1 MCLIGKSSDIINNH
15 IYIYILVG
23 GHIPSV
29 KRVHSELERSTMFK
43 FGKPS
48 ISMGHKTPWQGF
60 FYPRSPRRKPPAAAT
75 AAQPEV
81 GISAEM
87 VDEIP
92 LKIVDSMDV
101 LWMDFMDFSMDLSM
115 DFSMDFFHGFHIWY
129 QMFFGWIFP

>member
-1 MCLIGKSSDIINNH
+1 
-15 IYIYILVG
+15 
-23 GHIPSV
+23 
-29 KRVHSELERSTMFK
+29 MFK

-60 FYPRSPRRKPPAAAT
+60 FYPRSPRQKPPAAAT

-129 QMFFGWIFP
+129 QMFFGWIFPYVFFVVLLDFGFLLKILRNWLDCPMKDDWLLQMFP

>member
-1 MCLIGKSSDIINNH
+1 
-15 IYIYILVG
+15 
-23 GHIPSV
+23 
-29 KRVHSELERSTMFK
+29 MFK

-60 FYPRSPRRKPPAAAT
+60 LSPESSRSPRSPRRKPPAAAT

-92 LKIVDSMDV
+92 LKSVKKSWIQWMP
-101 LWMDFMDFSMDLSM
+101 WMDFPWIFLCFFFVSM
-115 DFSMDFFHGFHIWY
+115 DFGFLVMILRNWLDCPMKY
-129 QMFFGWIFP
+129 EYFLQMFP